1 MTISTNLP
9 MTQTTDSAE
18 SVKSFFDNYYIKQFT
33 YPASQIDAVVGFF
46 EQQKFDTVSSNAIA
60 IVLLQ
65 QAKLDN
71 INVFDLL
78 NTLKSFD
85 EIKLSS
91 LVAEILNYN
100 RQKISALGFKT
111 EDTGEYLETRNI
123 LV

>member
-1 MTISTNLP
+1 MTLSTNLP
-9 MTQTTDSAE
+9 LTTATDSAE
-18 SVKSFFDNYYIKQFT
+18 SVKTFFDNYYVKQFT
-33 YPASQIDAVVGFF
+33 YPADQIDAVVAFF
-46 EQQKFDTVSSNAIA
+46 EKKGFDTISSNAIA

-71 INVFDLL
+71 INIFDLI

-85 EIKLSS
+85 EIKLSA

-111 EDTGEYLETRNI
+111 EDLGEYLETRNI
-123 LV
+123 LI